1 MTVVFEGLDLGF
13 GNTKFTKGDTNDIFP
28 SIAVLSGNSQFADGI
43 FKKADVYEVRVGEV
57 EYLVGKEI
65 TKLLTN
71 ETKVLNRDY
80 VNSDQYKALTYAAL
94 QAMGHEEIDFLGV
107 GLPHNNFSEKKG
119 ELKSWLEG
127 THNIGSGKTVTIHNV
142 VVIQQ
147 PVAGLINFAKGAEA
161 FKEMKSSRTL
171 RFDFGYFSNDWATC
185 DGFTPVDSLSG
196 ASDTGAYTVY
206 QQVMRHLNETVI
218 DHMKLEKLE
227 PSDFQRIDL
236 ALRNNSLKICGV
248 QVPLDGVINGEKKF
262 SSVKEV
268 ISQVANQAIM
278 PASNNIGKSAKT
290 IDKIIAGGGSSAMFI
305 EALKKAFPRH
315 EISIESDGIYSNA
328 NGLKIAAKTYCEH
341 LKRTDKVS

>member
-1 MTVVFEGLDLGF
+1 MTLVCEGLDLGF
-13 GNTKFTKGDTNDIFP
+13 GNTKFTKGDENDIFP
-28 SIAVLSGNSQFADGI
+28 SIAVLSGGAQFADGL
-43 FKKADVYEVRVGEV
+43 FKKADVFEVRVGEV

-65 TKLLTN
+65 SKLLTN

-80 VNSDQYKALTYAAL
+80 VKSDQYKALTYAAL
-94 QAMGHEEIDFLGV
+94 QSMGHSEIDFLGV
-107 GLPHNNFSEKKG
+107 GLPHNNFIEMKT
-119 ELKSWLEG
+119 ELKDWLEG
-127 THNIGSGKTVTIHNV
+127 HHNIGGGKSVTIHNV

-147 PVAGLINFAKGAEA
+147 PVAGLINFAKGADA
-161 FKEMKSSRTL
+161 FKEMQTSRTL

-218 DHMKLEKLE
+218 ADLGLEKLE
-227 PSDFQRIDL
+227 SSDFHRIDL

-248 QVPLDGVINGEKKF
+248 QVPLDGVVGGEKKF

-290 IDKIIAGGGSSAMFI
+290 VDKIIAGGGSSAMFI
-305 EALKKAFPRH
+305 ESLRKAFPRH
-315 EISIESDGIYSNA
+315 EISVEADGIYSNA
-328 NGLKIAAKTYCEH
+328 NGLKIAAKTYSEH
-341 LKRTDKVS
+341 LKKVG